1 MVQVEEVRPAP
12 RMLLHRS
19 VPVTRPSPQSSPS
32 WKYTTG
38 LSERL
43 ATQPRGSLPLI
54 VIEHHADVILAAD
67 WVMELGPEGGEK
79 GGKLVYAGLPEGLL
93 KQKGSPTGRALE
105 QRS

>member
-1 MVQVEEVRPAP
+1 M
-12 RMLLHRS
+12 
-19 VPVTRPSPQSSPS
+19 
-32 WKYTTG
+32 
-38 LSERL
+38 
-43 ATQPRGSLPLI
+43 
-54 VIEHHADVILAAD
+54 ILAAD